1 MKRIIAG
8 MLILIM
14 TAASV
19 TGCGTQN
26 TKERPQDSDASHH
39 YLYFKDSSRSDH
51 ATATFFNSDSGDH
64 EEIEMTE
71 YSEDNDSRTFCC
83 EGNSSLYN
91 MAKISYGDNHTK
103 EFAFNKC
110 VSGWYESEDGFLPYT
125 EGEAIDY
132 QPEFDEITLDCNGYE
147 KEIHVWKPDDYDADS
162 EEKYASVYVLDGQT
176 MAFIGKDGQSLD
188 DCEVVTEQVRAMTS
202 VTGEKAI
209 VIAVDTY
216 GNMRDITRDAELAPD
231 LSAYGAEID
240 RQTNGNEFAS
250 FVAQTLVPYIEENY
264 NVYTDAL
271 HTSIAGASLGGLE
284 SFYIAME
291 YPELFGT
298 VGALS
303 PSFLFY
309 DDDEMWRNYLGEKS
323 FGDDS
328 PFLYFYTGPQGGD
341 TDPYVTDMVSRL
353 KDMGYPAE
361 KTALHYNEN
370 GGHIV
375 WFWRSVFSEFLEAMV
390 FRRVEPL
397 QN

>member
-1 MKRIIAG
+1 
-8 MLILIM
+8 
-14 TAASV
+14 
-19 TGCGTQN
+19 
-26 TKERPQDSDASHH
+26 
-39 YLYFKDSSRSDH
+39 
-51 ATATFFNSDSGDH
+51 
-64 EEIEMTE
+64 
-71 YSEDNDSRTFCC
+71 
-83 EGNSSLYN
+83 
-91 MAKISYGDNHTK
+91 
-103 EFAFNKC
+103 
-110 VSGWYESEDGFLPYT
+110 
-125 EGEAIDY
+125 
-132 QPEFDEITLDCNGYE
+132 
-147 KEIHVWKPDDYDADS
+147 
-162 EEKYASVYVLDGQT
+162 
-176 MAFIGKDGQSLD
+176 
-188 DCEVVTEQVRAMTS
+188 
-202 VTGEKAI
+202 
-209 VIAVDTY
+209 
-216 GNMRDITRDAELAPD
+216 
-231 LSAYGAEID
+231 
-240 RQTNGNEFAS
+240 
-250 FVAQTLVPYIEENY
+250 
-264 NVYTDAL
+264 
-271 HTSIAGASLGGLE
+271 
-284 SFYIAME
+284 ME